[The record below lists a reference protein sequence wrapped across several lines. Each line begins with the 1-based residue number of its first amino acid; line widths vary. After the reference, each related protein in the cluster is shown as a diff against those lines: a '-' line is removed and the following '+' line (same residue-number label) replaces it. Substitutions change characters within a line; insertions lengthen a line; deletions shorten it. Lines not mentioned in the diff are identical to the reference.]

1 MSVLQIPWIEI
12 HRGRFR
18 PSGRCATQTA
28 LFVSASS
35 PVVSAPS
42 SRNRNLSS
50 PSVEGK
56 KYIFYVHESMLKAP
70 NKTLINFNEKIYY
83 LYTNRFSLHFKTHEM
98 SIFGELYCIYTLK
111 LMCIS
116 KIKYTMKKSIDA
128 LEYMVCKTTSR
139 AVSFG

>member
-1 MSVLQIPWIEI
+1 
-12 HRGRFR
+12 
-18 PSGRCATQTA
+18 
-28 LFVSASS
+28 
-35 PVVSAPS
+35 
-42 SRNRNLSS
+42 
-50 PSVEGK
+50 
-56 KYIFYVHESMLKAP
+56 MLKAP

-116 KIKYTMKKSIDA
+116 KIKYTVKKSIDA